1 VPGRKGHQLVL
12 RVLLFLALSGLLW
25 AQPQVQLGQL
35 RDLIRNTISQA
46 PPLEPE
52 RQPIIAR
59 LELLTVQA
67 DNLARGEG
75 DWNNFFRFY
84 QETQIV
90 IARSGALPGT
100 LAGNWTQIQNLVS
113 DIARGQGRS
122 IGIVGLAYNP
132 GESGPTLPPEVIGRA
147 LAAARQLEDSLG
159 PEPAGADSRYHQARN
174 ALAALRKHLQSGSNL
189 GQIVHDRRYF
199 QVIRSALQLPPA
211 RFWELDQA
219 LDLLPTD

>member
-1 VPGRKGHQLVL
+1 MVL
-12 RVLLFLALSGLLW
+12 RILLLLALSAPLW
-25 AQPQVQLGQL
+25 AQPQAQLSQL

-46 PPLEPE
+46 PPLEQE

-67 DNLARGEG
+67 DNLARGQG

-84 QETQIV
+84 QETQTV
-90 IARSGALPGT
+90 ISRSGALPGT
-100 LAGNWTQIQNLVS
+100 LAGNWTQIQSLVS

-122 IGIVGLAYNP
+122 IGIVGLAYIP
-132 GESGPTLPPEVIGRA
+132 GEVAPSLPADVVQRA
-147 LAAARQLEDSLG
+147 LAAAQQLESSLG
-159 PEPAGADSRYHQARN
+159 PEPAGAEARYRQARS
-174 ALAALRKHLQSGSNL
+174 ALTALRKHLQTGTNL

-199 QVIRSALQLPPA
+199 QVVRSALQLAPA

-219 LDLLPTD
+219 LDLLPGY